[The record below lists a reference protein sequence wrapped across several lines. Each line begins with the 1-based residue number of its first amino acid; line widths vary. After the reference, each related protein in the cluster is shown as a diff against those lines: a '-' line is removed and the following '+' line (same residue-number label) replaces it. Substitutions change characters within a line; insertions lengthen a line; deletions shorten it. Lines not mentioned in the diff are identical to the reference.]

1 MDCFLAYIFS
11 QTIPGIGAGYISFYF
26 SYKFLHNS
34 CLGWWSGR
42 TMISNFID
50 YHMRKSLNW
59 SLAAAMGGVLL
70 VIILFLYWIYDRVVG
85 IDNMK
90 LG

>member
-1 MDCFLAYIFS
+1 M
-11 QTIPGIGAGYISFYF
+11 
-26 SYKFLHNS
+26 YKRQALV
-34 CLGWWSGR
+34 GGQDG